1 MGHYPHF
8 TTRRWPGGSQK
19 TLRLHMGIALA
30 CERAVS
36 QKEPAHAA
44 HVSFLNRRLFHGRAG
59 TSYPSRSARR
69 DDAPYRSLYIRSEE
83 HTSELQSLI
92 RSSYAVFCLKKKT
105 M

>member
-59 TSYPSRSARR
+59 TSYPSSSARR
-69 DDAPYRSLYIRSEE
+69 DDAPYRSLYIGYIAGEIGSASCRERVC
-83 HTSELQSLI
+83 Q
-92 RSSYAVFCLKKKT
+92 YV
-105 M
+105 